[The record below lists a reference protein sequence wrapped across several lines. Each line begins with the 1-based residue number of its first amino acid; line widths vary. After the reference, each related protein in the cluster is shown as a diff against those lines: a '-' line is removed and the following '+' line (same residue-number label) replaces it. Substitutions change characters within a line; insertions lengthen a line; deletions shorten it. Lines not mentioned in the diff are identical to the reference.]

1 MARIDGGELLTRTL
15 ARHGVR
21 EVFTLHGGHLDAAYQ
36 AESARRLRFIDTRH
50 EQAAGHAADGW
61 ARTTGRVGV
70 AMVTA
75 GPGVTD
81 VVTAVAN
88 AYLDCVPTLFIGGA
102 APLRDAETLPL
113 QGGFDQLALMQPIT
127 KWAHRITQTAR
138 IPDLVTQ
145 ALRVATTGRPGPVF
159 LEIPIDVLFARVDE
173 ERATVPAYLR
183 PEGAPAPAAAAVER
197 ALAWLAEAERPLVMA
212 GGGVWFSGG
221 AAELRAFAELTG
233 IPVVANSKALGIVP
247 GDHPLSGGG
256 FGTLAVLG
264 QAGNGPDAVL
274 LLGARLGLFTGGREA
289 SFIPRAAR
297 VIQVDI
303 AGEEIGRN
311 RDVDLGIFADCRE
324 TLRALARAAEGRRW
338 PDRAAWQ
345 EAVRGAHALPG
356 QLFGAAL
363 AETRRRRSI
372 PSGSRTR
379 SRPRRGRR
387 RSSSPTAARR
397 RRGWRWRRASAAAG
411 SGSRTATWAASAP
424 ACRSPSRPRWR
435 TPTGRW
441 CAWSATA
448 RSGSTSR
455 SSTPWRAT
463 ASRSSRW

>member
-1 MARIDGGELLTRTL
+1 MARVDGGELLTRTL

-88 AYLDCVPTLFIGGA
+88 ACLDCIPTLFIGGA

-113 QGGFDQLALMQPIT
+113 QGGFDQLALMPPIT

-183 PEGAPAPAAAAVER
+183 PEAGPAPAPARGASSRWTSPAR
-197 ALAWLAEAERPLVMA
+197 R
-212 GGGVWFSGG
+212 SGG
-221 AAELRAFAELTG
+221 TG
-233 IPVVANSKALGIVP
+233 MWIS
-247 GDHPLSGGG
+247 
-256 FGTLAVLG
+256 
-264 QAGNGPDAVL
+264 
-274 LLGARLGLFTGGREA
+274 A
-289 SFIPRAAR
+289 SSPTAAR
-297 VIQVDI
+297 RSARWRARPRDD
-303 AGEEIGRN
+303 AGP
-311 RDVDLGIFADCRE
+311 
-324 TLRALARAAEGRRW
+324 TAAPGRRRCA
-338 PDRAAWQ
+338 PPARS
-345 EAVRGAHALPG
+345 RGSSSAPRSPP
-356 QLFGAAL
+356 
-363 AETRRRRSI
+363 TRRRRSI
-372 PSGSRTR
+372 PSASRTR
-379 SRPRRGRR
+379 SRPRPGRR

-397 RRGWRWRRASAAAG
+397 RRGWRWRRASARAG
-411 SGSRTATWAASAP
+411 GGSRTATSAASAP

-448 RSGSTSR
+448 RLGSTSP
-455 SSTPWRAT
+455 SSTPWCAT

>member
-1 MARIDGGELLTRTL
+1 MCRARTLAEGSGRVQPVLPPDPSPCPQRATLATTRPMARIDGGELLTRTL

-88 AYLDCVPTLFIGGA
+88 AYLDCIPTLFIGGA

-173 ERATVPAYLR
+173 ERAPVPVYLR
-183 PEGAPAPAAAAVER
+183 PEAAPPPAATAVGR
-197 ALAWLAEAERPLVMA
+197 APRSPPPAH
-212 GGGVWFSGG
+212 G
-221 AAELRAFAELTG
+221 
-233 IPVVANSKALGIVP
+233 
-247 GDHPLSGGG
+247 
-256 FGTLAVLG
+256 
-264 QAGNGPDAVL
+264 
-274 LLGARLGLFTGGREA
+274 
-289 SFIPRAAR
+289 PRA
-297 VIQVDI
+297 
-303 AGEEIGRN
+303 
-311 RDVDLGIFADCRE
+311 
-324 TLRALARAAEGRRW
+324 
-338 PDRAAWQ
+338 
-345 EAVRGAHALPG
+345 
-356 QLFGAAL
+356 
-363 AETRRRRSI
+363 
-372 PSGSRTR
+372 
-379 SRPRRGRR
+379 
-387 RSSSPTAARR
+387 
-397 RRGWRWRRASAAAG
+397 
-411 SGSRTATWAASAP
+411 
-424 ACRSPSRPRWR
+424 
-435 TPTGRW
+435 
-441 CAWSATA
+441 
-448 RSGSTSR
+448 
-455 SSTPWRAT
+455 
-463 ASRSSRW
+463 